1 MKTLVE
7 SAKAAKAASLELA
20 RLTTEAKNAA
30 LRAMARALME
40 KSPEILAANEAD
52 MQRGREGGM
61 PESLL
66 DRCSW
71 PPESGHST
79 RRRGCCRAR

>member
-1 MKTLVE
+1 MKTLIE

-40 KSPEILAANEAD
+40 K
-52 MQRGREGGM
+52 
-61 PESLL
+61 
-66 DRCSW
+66 
-71 PPESGHST
+71 
-79 RRRGCCRAR
+79 

>member
-30 LRAMARALME
+30 LRAMAQHTRAHL
-40 KSPEILAANEAD
+40 PENLQYVFINAWNEW
-52 MQRGREGGM
+52 GEGCHLEPDQKDGFAYLHAVRNVM
-61 PESLL
+61 NEFN
-66 DRCSW
+66 
-71 PPESGHST
+71 T
-79 RRRGCCRAR
+79 